1 MRGVWRGMPRIPAAS
16 ISDDAE
22 TVEKSPDSVLN
33 CTVEVTELM
42 GAEIYLYLSF
52 EGREDVIEEGKNVI
66 ARVSARSLSRAGD
79 NIKVAFDMSRV
90 HLFDKDTEKCI
101 CH

>member
-1 MRGVWRGMPRIPAAS
+1 MPRIPAAS

-90 HLFDKDTEKCI
+90 HIFDKDTEKCI

>member
-1 MRGVWRGMPRIPAAS
+1 MPRIPAAS